1 MLAARFRFLPFVVR
15 QGGREAFS
23 AALWAGAVGACL
35 CEICAIAILR
45 SSLLHMTDVLKI
57 LAVGVLGFAL
67 ITGLATGGIVTF
79 LALAVNQMTSLQ
91 WAERHGEKI
100 TAPERCGA
108 LLDTE
113 IRRRRVGP
121 KGGAKSAKELF
132 GHLATTGNFLA
143 LGGEA
148 RFRVELI
155 SRILSGLRHGK
166 RKVIVYDPDRRLV
179 GSHRQPTSDTV
190 CELGDPLKSGW
201 DPVAEGLSP
210 HEFAAFLRAI
220 LPSGPIAVEGGQIVL
235 AAYAFLAAKPWRPSI
250 ATLRTLLE
258 NADDTLLAILIEQ
271 AGIHAFSARG
281 LQYGLDL
288 LSAFERAAGPNPIR
302 VLEWA
307 KTVKAGVLVLT
318 QADGKT
324 QEALD
329 FMLGL
334 AIRRAKASGGLPPHL
349 VFVRPP
355 QFGVGLMPSLT
366 GLVSW
371 PAPICLAA
379 DGFSE
384 IQDCDDGLEVP
395 DFLAK
400 FGEQFLLKPTGM
412 GEAQDLARY
421 LEAVVGENHA
431 RSQKAWW
438 RSKFPRIGKSHSPPL
453 PRSLHDL
460 VNMAPDAAIVRLQH
474 PERDQRPL
482 PLFETRVHDSSEL
495 GEQTT
500 RKGSESG
507 TFQPP
512 PEPETMSLIE
522 PPVEDQ
528 AGIAEDLVDGDRSL
542 PDRQDQSPAID
553 DVIANLF
560 GAHGLVSTAEDL
572 RGDRAIEGLDQL
584 AAPAVID
591 KDLGHA

>member
-1 MLAARFRFLPFVVR
+1 MLTGQLRFLPFVVR
-15 QGGREAFS
+15 QGGREALS

-35 CEICAIAILR
+35 CEICAIIVLR
-45 SSLLHMTDVLKI
+45 QSLLHMTDGLKI
-57 LAVGVLGFAL
+57 LAIGVSGFVL
-67 ITGLATGGIVTF
+67 ITGLATGGTVTF

-91 WAERHGEKI
+91 WAERYGEKI
-100 TAPERCGA
+100 TAPERCGD
-108 LLDTE
+108 LLDAE

-143 LGGEA
+143 LGGDE

-155 SRILSGLRHGK
+155 SRILGGLRHGK
-166 RKVIVYDPDRRLV
+166 RRVIVYDPDRRLLW
-179 GSHRQPTSDTV
+179 SARQPTSDTV
-190 CELGDPLKSGW
+190 CELGNPLTSGW

-210 HEFAAFLRAI
+210 HEFATFLRAI
-220 LPSGPIAVEGGQIVL
+220 LPNGPIAMEGGQIVL
-235 AAYAFLAAKPWRPSI
+235 AAYAFLAGKPWRPSI

-271 AGIHAFSARG
+271 AGIHAFTPRG

-302 VLEWA
+302 LQEWA
-307 KTVKAGVLVLT
+307 STGTASVLVLT
-318 QADGKT
+318 QADERT
-324 QEALD
+324 HEALD

-334 AIRRAKASGGLPPHL
+334 AIRRAKSSGGLPPHL

-355 QFGVGLMPSLT
+355 KFGVGLMPSLT
-366 GLVSW
+366 GLVAW

-384 IQDCDDGLEVP
+384 IQECDDGLEVP

-400 FGEQFLLKPTGM
+400 FWEQFLLKPTGM

-431 RSQKAWW
+431 RSQRAWW
-438 RSKFPRIGKSHSPPL
+438 RSRFPRLGTSHSPP
-453 PRSLHDL
+453 PRTSLREL

-474 PERDQRPL
+474 PGRGQRPL
-482 PLFETRVHDSSEL
+482 PLFEIRVHDSSEL
-495 GEQTT
+495 GEETT
-500 RKGSESG
+500 SMGSEG
-507 TFQPP
+507 EAFQPP
-512 PEPETMSLIE
+512 PEPETLSLIE
-522 PPVEDQ
+522 PRVEDQ
-528 AGIAEDLVDGDRSL
+528 AGIAEDQVDGDRSL

-560 GAHGLVSTAEDL
+560 GVHSLVSAAEDL
-572 RGDRAIEGLDQL
+572 RGDRAIEGLDEL